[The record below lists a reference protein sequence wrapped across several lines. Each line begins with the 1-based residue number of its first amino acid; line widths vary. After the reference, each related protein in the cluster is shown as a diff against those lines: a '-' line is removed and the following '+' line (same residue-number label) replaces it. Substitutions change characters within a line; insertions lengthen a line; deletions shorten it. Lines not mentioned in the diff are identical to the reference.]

1 MVYRIICQG
10 DSGGPMNFQNAD
22 GTWTA
27 IGIASYIEGC
37 TLRSPSVYTRISFYR
52 DWIDSYVNIN
62 KNKLSTTTA
71 TTTSVQ
77 P

>member
-1 MVYRIICQG
+1 MVYRIIFQG
-10 DSGGPMNFQNAD
+10 DGGGPMNFQNAD

-27 IGIASYIEGC
+27 IGIASYIGGC
-37 TLRSPSVYTRISFYR
+37 TLRSPSVYTWISFYR